1 MIDKQKLIVRL
12 NNSRLIHSLNI
23 DNIPH
28 RQFLDL
34 IVTYDLIISS
44 SKEGMWR
51 RTITNDDMEELMV
64 SEEDLYRLAKKNT
77 KELFP
82 SYVKPLYKVI
92 QILSGLNEEAD
103 PDIPAEEMPYVVS
116 NKNNCFGA
124 HVMLYPEIFSDL
136 ANKLEADLFIL
147 PSSIHE
153 VMAISTKSGVEVS
166 DLTTMVHEIN
176 GKEVA
181 LNEQLGDSV
190 YYFSRETGEIT
201 IAAKYENK

>member
-1 MIDKQKLIVRL
+1 MNDKKVVLITGGAMGQGRGHAYKYAE
-12 NNSRLIHSLNI
+12 NNFDVVLGDMLEPENESF
-23 DNIPH
+23 
-28 RQFLDL
+28 Q
-34 IVTYDLIISS
+34 
-44 SKEGMWR
+44 E
-51 RTITNDDMEELMV
+51 TIQECQNKGAKVLAMRCDITNNDDMEKLMV

-153 VMAISTKSGVEVS
+153 VMAISTKSG
-166 DLTTMVHEIN
+166 
-176 GKEVA
+176 G
-181 LNEQLGDSV
+181 GSV
-190 YYFSRETGEIT
+190 RSYDYGT
-201 IAAKYENK
+201 